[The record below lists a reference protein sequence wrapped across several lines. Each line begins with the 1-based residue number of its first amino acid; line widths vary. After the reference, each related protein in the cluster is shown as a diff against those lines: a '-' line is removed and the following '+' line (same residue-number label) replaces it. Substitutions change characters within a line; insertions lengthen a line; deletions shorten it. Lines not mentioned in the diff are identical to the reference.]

1 MPAIT
6 KMFNTAKNG
15 HPHPN
20 CLLCGHENPWSL
32 QLRFILGE
40 GGKVSARFHGRNEL
54 QGYDGILHGGVI
66 AALLDSVMTNCLF
79 QHEVR
84 AVTADL
90 RIRYRHP
97 IPATAELEL
106 CAGIEFVK
114 TPLYIMKAEI
124 RQNNKSMA
132 TASAKF
138 IRITEENH

>member
-6 KMFNTAKNG
+6 KMFNIAKHG

-32 QLRFILGE
+32 QLSFTPGE
-40 GGKVSARFHGRNEL
+40 GGKVFARFQGRNEL

-66 AALLDSVMTNCLF
+66 AALLDSAMTNCLF
-79 QHEVR
+79 QHKVR
-84 AVTADL
+84 AVTGDL

-97 IPATAELEL
+97 VPATAELEIR
-106 CAGIEFVK
+106 AVIEFIK
-114 TPLYIMKAEI
+114 PPLYVMKAEI

-138 IRITEENH
+138 IRITE